1 MDTET
6 NKQLDI
12 IKKKAD
18 TLLVLHH
25 RTGTVGIVQG
35 LGEDGE
41 LHSVDPRELN
51 NAEIVSI
58 DSNENSFAEFYA
70 GFYHQLKEP
79 EEFSFFKVTEYE
91 AGQTA
96 LHLQKYINDSSDEGR
111 RELKE
116 YEISI
121 ESVEA
126 YRRVGGEMKGKGE
139 DASNNYLYKPEQVNW
154 KMMEKLGLN
163 KEILQELGVLESM
176 LKGYKTDKLVPVHI
190 DLGTVKGSIEARL
203 SLKANDFGEVELM
216 FHPVRTMPDFSIP
229 FFGHL
234 FSEEDKRN
242 LMGNGNMGRVVE
254 LVHRITG
261 ELVPSLISR
270 DRLTNELI
278 QVRAEFVR
286 IPLVIKGV
294 TLDEEQRKILS
305 EGKPLYLEN
314 MLSARGTLF
323 NAAVQYNADKRYVEF
338 LLDKNVRR
346 LGVEDFRPVTEVFRG
361 MKLRK
366 WQMEKLKAGEVAYV
380 DGLVDKNGKR
390 YQGYLRFDKRMG
402 KFEFSFKN
410 VWKGERK
417 QELGIRKKRGRG
429 T

>member
-1 MDTET
+1 M
-6 NKQLDI
+6 NSRI
-12 IKKKAD
+12 SIKKKAD

-25 RTGTVGIVQG
+25 KTGTVGIVQG

-41 LHSVDPRELN
+41 LHKVDPRELN
-51 NAEIVSI
+51 NAEIVSVG
-58 DSNENSFAEFYA
+58 SNEDSFAAFYA

-79 EEFSFFKVTEYE
+79 LEFSFFKVSEYE

-96 LHLQKYINDSSDEGR
+96 LHLQRYIDDSSDGGK
-111 RELKE
+111 RELKD

-126 YRRVGGEMKGKGE
+126 YRSSGGEIKGE
-139 DASNNYLYKPEQVNW
+139 RGEASNNYLYKPEQVNW
-154 KMMEKLGLN
+154 KMMEKLGLS

-190 DLGTVKGSIEARL
+190 DVGTVKGIMEARL

-216 FHPVRTMPDFSIP
+216 FHPVRRVPDFSIP
-229 FFGHL
+229 FFGHT
-234 FSEEDKRN
+234 FSEKDKRN
-242 LMGNGNMGRVVE
+242 LMDNGNIGRVVD

-278 QVRAEFVR
+278 QVKTEFVR

-294 TLDEEQRKILS
+294 TLDGQQRKILR

-346 LGVEDFRPVTEVFRG
+346 LGVGDFTQVPEVFRG
-361 MKLRK
+361 KKLKK
-366 WQMEKLKAGEVAYV
+366 WQVEKLNKGEVAYV
-380 DGLVDKNGKR
+380 DGLVDRNRKE
-390 YQGYLRFDKRMG
+390 YQGV
-402 KFEFSFKN
+402 S
-410 VWKGERK
+410 
-417 QELGIRKKRGRG
+417 
-429 T
+429 